1 MKALLFSVLFL
12 PLKQGCAN
20 AEHGTSLTGSSA
32 ASATVSDT
40 SNQHTKFGIMIAKS
54 EGQQIPPERQV
65 KIARDLGVHY
75 IRARIDIQGWD
86 GSEPSY
92 NAYASA
98 GFKVLLNVNY
108 GVPRNA
114 AGEHAPVPFP
124 TDMNAYSKTLNSVLD
139 KYKPE
144 VVVIENEEDNPNY
157 HQGSADDYINE
168 LKTGIQVAHSKGL
181 KVTNG
186 GITVREICLIIY
198 DDLVQSG
205 QKDKAMEFARKAFPQ
220 NFANRLGNG
229 GDLTRNPQIGRQVEF
244 GRKIIAAYKN
254 LDLDYVNFHW
264 YEPVQAR
271 GKNIDKSS
279 VSFDPATFEYVVNYL
294 REKTGKPVM
303 TNEFGVLEP
312 SADLVRNLLKAARDA
327 NLSYAI
333 FYSADGGEGKAVALQ
348 NASGDLRENGHAFK
362 DFVKDADGDSK

>member
-1 MKALLFSVLFL
+1 VS
-12 PLKQGCAN
+12 AN
-20 AEHGTSLTGSSA
+20 QN
-32 ASATVSDT
+32 DT
-40 SNQHTKFGIMIAKS
+40 TNQRTKFGIMVAKS
-54 EGQQIPPERQV
+54 EGQIIPPEKQV
-65 KIARDLGVHY
+65 KIAKDLGVRY
-75 IRARIDIQGWD
+75 IRGRVDVQGWD

-92 NAYASA
+92 NTYTSA
-98 GFKVLLNVNY
+98 GLKVLLNLNY
-108 GVPRNA
+108 GVPRNS

-124 TDMNAYSKTLNSVLD
+124 TDMDAYAKTLNAVLD

-157 HQGSADDYINE
+157 HQGTADAYINE

-198 DDLVQSG
+198 DDLLQSG
-205 QKDKAMEFARKAFPQ
+205 QRDKAISFAQKAFPP
-220 NFANRLGNG
+220 NFAARLSGG
-229 GDLTRNPQIGRQVEF
+229 GDLERNPQLGRQIEF
-244 GRKIIAAYKN
+244 GRKIIATYKD

-271 GKNIDKSS
+271 GKNIDKSGI
-279 VSFDPATFEYVVNYL
+279 SFDPSTFAYVVNYL
-294 REKTGKPVM
+294 KEKTGKPVM
-303 TNEFGVLEP
+303 TNEFGVLDP
-312 SADLVRNLLKAARDA
+312 SPDLVKGLLKAAKDA

-348 NASGDLRENGHAFK
+348 NAGGDLRDNGQAFK
-362 DFVKDADGDSK
+362 DFVKQN